1 MTVELSRHEEF
12 ALVRLNRPEALNA
25 LSAQVLQEL
34 SAAFD
39 QVDAWGR
46 NREVR
51 ALLITG
57 AGHKAFCA
65 GADIKEFEGRTLVE
79 RKRGAEF
86 GQLTFAKLDRL
97 SVASVALINGYAF
110 GGGLELALACT
121 FRLATP
127 NAKVGVPEI
136 KLGVI
141 PGYGGTQRLARLI
154 GEGRALEMV
163 MTGRT
168 VAAEEAERIGLVHR
182 LIGEDALADGVAFA
196 RTFSGYSLPVLG
208 FAREAV
214 MRAGD
219 VPVSEG
225 LKIEADLNTLAFST
239 DDAVE
244 GAAAFVAKRKPE
256 FKDA

>member
-34 SAAFD
+34 SVAFD
-39 QVDAWGR
+39 QVDTWGR

-110 GGGLELALACT
+110 GGGLELA
-121 FRLATP
+121 ATT
-127 NAKVGVPEI
+127 
-136 KLGVI
+136 
-141 PGYGGTQRLARLI
+141 GTARL
-154 GEGRALEMV
+154 E
-163 MTGRT
+163 
-168 VAAEEAERIGLVHR
+168 VAV
-182 LIGEDALADGVAFA
+182 
-196 RTFSGYSLPVLG
+196 TSPV
-208 FAREAV
+208 
-214 MRAGD
+214 
-219 VPVSEG
+219 
-225 LKIEADLNTLAFST
+225 T
-239 DDAVE
+239 
-244 GAAAFVAKRKPE
+244 
-256 FKDA
+256 